1 MKTYKLLLIITL
13 HCIFCCAA
21 IASNDLPNIL
31 VVMGDDISYS
41 SFGAYGCGYIQTP
54 NFDKIAEQGVLFTNA
69 YANNPKCAPARA
81 CFLTGRYTWQLEEA
95 ANHWPIMPPKWKFY
109 PELLEKAGY
118 QIGYTGKG
126 WGPGQYYGE
135 HNPAGWFYNDAK
147 CKPPYN
153 GINNSDYVKNFEIFL
168 DENTEQKPFCFW
180 LGIKE
185 AHRKFEKDSYKKA
198 GKDLSEVTI
207 QKSMPDNDVIRGDLA
222 DYGLE
227 VEYYDTQL
235 GKSIALL
242 EQKGLLD
249 NTIIIVTADQG
260 MAFPHIKGQVYDEA
274 CKVLFAVY
282 WKDNIKGG
290 RIITDFIQFPD
301 VAPTIMELAGLKPH
315 AQMTGK
321 SFVNILKSKKTG
333 RVDKK
338 RSYTLL
344 GKERH
349 DIGRV
354 EGKLINL
361 GYPARAI
368 RTDEYLYIKNFKP
381 ERWPVGNPEYGY
393 KNMDDGPSKEY
404 ILSLGEDSNYYKLSF
419 GKRPAE
425 ELYDMSKD
433 PDCVINLAYKP
444 EFETIKKQLEEEM
457 TEKLTAQ
464 GDPRILGKGD
474 IFDDYP
480 HGKGDMLREFYGDK
494 YYDMHQ
500 KFVDKYGNEVKTIP
514 LPENYKVKRQ

>member
-1 MKTYKLLLIITL
+1 MKHYTLLFLTTL
-13 HCIFCCAA
+13 YFLFRFSIHAQ
-21 IASNDLPNIL
+21 NNRPNIL
-31 VVMGDDISYS
+31 VVMGDDISYN
-41 SFGAYGCGYIQTP
+41 SFGATGNKYINTP
-54 NFDKIAEQGVLFTNA
+54 NFDELSEQGILFKNA
-69 YANNPKCAPARA
+69 YANNPKCAPSRA

-95 ANHWPIMPPKWKFY
+95 ANHWAIMPPKWKFY
-109 PELLEKAGY
+109 PELLENEGY

-126 WGPGQYYGE
+126 WGPGQYYGQ
-135 HNPAGWFYNDAK
+135 HNPAGWHYNDAK
-147 CKPPYN
+147 CTPPYK
-153 GINNSDYVKNFEIFL
+153 GINKTDYVKNFELFL
-168 DENTEQKPFCFW
+168 DKCTEQKPFCFW

-185 AHRKFEKDSYKKA
+185 AHRQFEKGSYKKA
-198 GKDLSEVTI
+198 GKDLSKVTVL
-207 QKSMPDNDVIRGDLA
+207 KFLPDNDIIRGDIA
-222 DYGLE
+222 DYSLE

-235 GKSIALL
+235 GKSIELL
-242 EQKGLLD
+242 KRKGLLD

-274 CKVLFAVY
+274 CKVVFAVY

-321 SFVNILKSKKTG
+321 SFVDILKSKKTG
-333 RVDKK
+333 RVDKN

-354 EGKLINL
+354 EGELINI

-368 RTDEYLYIKNFKP
+368 RTDAYLYIKNFKP
-381 ERWPVGNPEYGY
+381 ERWPVGDPEYGY
-393 KNMDDGPSKEY
+393 MNMDDGPSKKH
-404 ILSLGEDSNYYKLSF
+404 ILTLGEDSKYYKLNF
-419 GKRPAE
+419 DKRSEE

-433 PDCVINLAYKP
+433 PDCVRNLAYNT
-444 EFETIKKQLEEEM
+444 EFKVIKNKLEEKM
-457 TEKLTAQ
+457 AEKLTAQ
-464 GDPRILGKGD
+464 GDPRILGKGA

-480 HGKGDMLREFYGDK
+480 HGKGDMLSEFYGEK
-494 YYDMHQ
+494 YYDMHK
-500 KFVDKYGNEVKTIP
+500 KFVDKYVDEVNTIP
-514 LPENYKVKRQ
+514 LPINY